1 MSHKQLQAGEH
12 LRRAIVELAK
22 AGDLLA
28 EDPEVRGSQI
38 HYTIE
43 ANLDSLLMLQ
53 GPLLANLAPQGSC

>member
-28 EDPEVRGSQI
+28 EDPEVRGSRI
-38 HYTIE
+38 HYSRHQLKQIVGLRDTLTTGG
-43 ANLDSLLMLQ
+43 NTL
-53 GPLLANLAPQGSC
+53 G